1 MSTFKYFNVS
11 TTAETELAAI
21 ETVNKTGTYPY
32 TGIGVA
38 ILGPPKY
45 VTMCNK
51 DASGDDCVVELFIE
65 NTSATPATV
74 HILHDTIIPSG
85 ATLILEEPELNYDTT
100 VYALKFKLTSVAAT
114 QLVDI
119 KVEY

>member
-11 TTAETELAAI
+11 TANVTELAAI
-21 ETVNKTGTYPY
+21 EAIGSTSPY
-32 TGIGVA
+32 GV
-38 ILGPPKY
+38 IQNEIIVGPPSY
-45 VTMCNK
+45 ITMCNK
-51 DASGDDCVVELFIE
+51 DASGDECVVELYLE
-65 NTSATPATV
+65 NTSATPATI

-85 ATLILEEPELNYDTT
+85 ATLILEEPELKYDTT

>member
-1 MSTFKYFNVS
+1 MATFAYFNVS
-11 TTAETELAAI
+11 TANVTTIAAADVVS
-21 ETVNKTGTYPY
+21 TNTTNN
-32 TGIGVA
+32 
-38 ILGPPKY
+38 ILGPPKH
-45 VTMCNK
+45 VTLCNK
-51 DASGDDCVVELFIE
+51 DASGDECIVELYLE
-65 NTSATPATV
+65 NTSATPATI

-85 ATLILEEPELNYDTT
+85 ATLILEEPELKYDTT